1 MDRKG
6 TIIYIGGFEMPDKN
20 AAAHRVLN
28 NAKIFHELGYHVVFC
43 GVDHDITEN
52 AKSITKIGSFDNIPA
67 AYPKSNKE
75 WVKQLID
82 FSHIEKTFN
91 QYSDVKYAIA
101 YNMHAIPLAK
111 LLHYCKNRNIKII
124 ADATEWYENKFSLNP
139 VKLIKC
145 IDTFIV
151 MRYLQK
157 KVDAMI
163 AISTYLEKYYSKHV
177 KSIVVVPPLVD
188 LTESIWHVSDIEKED
203 CVEFVY
209 SGSPGTGKDKD
220 KLGEIIEAFGALD
233 ETCKYLFTIIGLT
246 HDQFVKIFPECQKT
260 LLRIKDHICFKG
272 RVSHQ
277 ESIKALYKA
286 DYCIF
291 IRNRSRKNM
300 AGFPTKF
307 VECVTCGINI
317 ITNDFSDIAEYFP
330 KDGNSCLIAN
340 SSSAY
345 IQEVF
350 KNVIKESNDLKKTE
364 HKFGTNFD
372 YNNYIDEFKFFLE
385 NSVIQ

>member
-1 MDRKG
+1 MERKG

-52 AKSITKIGSFDNIPA
+52 AKVATKIGSFDNIPA

-82 FSHIEKTFN
+82 FSHIEKIFN
-91 QYSDVKYAIA
+91 QYSDIKYAIA

-111 LLHYCKNRNIKII
+111 LLHYCKKRNVKVV

-145 IDTFIV
+145 IDTFVV

-163 AISTYLEKYYSKHV
+163 AISSYLEKYYSKHV
-177 KSIVVVPPLVD
+177 GKIVVVPPLAD
-188 LTESIWHVSDIEKED
+188 LNECIWHVSDIEKEE

-209 SGSPGTGKDKD
+209 SGSPGPGKDKD

-233 ETCKYLFTIIGLT
+233 EKSEYLFTIIGLT
-246 HDQFVKIFPECQKT
+246 YDQFVKIFPECQKT

-307 VECVTCGINI
+307 VECCTSGINI
-317 ITNDFSDIAEYFP
+317 IANEVSDIARYFP
-330 KDGNSCLIAN
+330 KDGNSYLM
-340 SSSAY
+340 
-345 IQEVF
+345 
-350 KNVIKESNDLKKTE
+350 KNASIENLKKIIE
-364 HKFGTNFD
+364 QKIVCGKDLERVSHEIVNCFD
-372 YNNYIDEFKFFLE
+372 YHNYIELFRKELG
-385 NSVIQ
+385 

>member
-28 NAKIFHELGYHVVFC
+28 NAKIFNELGYHVVFC
-43 GVDHDITEN
+43 GVDHDITGD
-52 AKSITKIGSFDNIPA
+52 AKTITKIGTFDNIPA
-67 AYPKSNKE
+67 AYPKSSRE

-101 YNMHAIPLAK
+101 YNMHAIPLAR
-111 LLHYCKNRNIKII
+111 LLHYCKKKSIKVI
-124 ADATEWYENKFSLNP
+124 ADATEWYENKLSLNP
-139 VKLIKC
+139 VKFIKC

-163 AISTYLEKYYSKHV
+163 AISMYLAKYYSKHI
-177 KSIVVVPPLVD
+177 KNIIVVPPLVD
-188 LTESIWHVSDIEKED
+188 LTERIWQVSDVEKEK

-220 KLGEIIEAFGALD
+220 KLGEIIEAFGRLD
-233 ETCKYLFTIIGLT
+233 ETCKYMFTIIGLT
-246 HDQFVKIFPECQKT
+246 YEQFVKIFPECRKT
-260 LLRIKDHICFKG
+260 LLCIKDHICFKG
-272 RVSHQ
+272 RVSHR

-291 IRNRSRKNM
+291 VRNRSRKNM

-307 VECVTCGINI
+307 VECCTSGINI
-317 ITNDFSDIAEYFP
+317 IANDVSDIGKYFP
-330 KDGNSCLIAN
+330 KDAKSEFIENTDINQIKQALRKVLAKDISFIRTKCENS
-340 SSSAY
+340 
-345 IQEVF
+345 
-350 KNVIKESNDLKKTE
+350 KDK
-364 HKFGTNFD
+364 FD
-372 YNNYIDEFKFFLE
+372 YHNWNACFESFLVE
-385 NSVIQ
+385 II

>member
-1 MDRKG
+1 MEHKG

-52 AKSITKIGSFDNIPA
+52 AKSIAKIGSFDNIPA

-111 LLHYCKNRNIKII
+111 LLHYCKNRNIKVI
-124 ADATEWYENKFSLNP
+124 ADATEWYDNKFSFNP
-139 VKLIKC
+139 VKLIKS
-145 IDTFIV
+145 IDTFVV

-209 SGSPGTGKDKD
+209 SGVPGTGKEKD
-220 KLGEIIEAFGALD
+220 KLGEIIEAFGSLD
-233 ETCKYLFTIIGLT
+233 EKYDYRFTIVGLT
-246 HDQFVKIFPECQKT
+246 EDQFVNSFPECKET
-260 LLRIKDHICFKG
+260 FVRIGKHLSFKG

-291 IRNRSRKNM
+291 FRNRSRKNM

-307 VECVTCGINI
+307 VECCTSGINI
-317 ITNDFSDIAEYFP
+317 IANDVSDIAGYFP
-330 KDGNSCLIAN
+330 KNGNSFLMNAMGISN
-340 SSSAY
+340 
-345 IQEVF
+345 IL
-350 KNVIKESNDLKKTE
+350 VILKKVLSLDLCQVRQ
-364 HKFGTNFD
+364 KRVPNQIFD
-372 YNNYIDEFKFFLE
+372 FRNEVSLFYKVFN
-385 NSVIQ
+385 

>member
-1 MDRKG
+1 MNRKG

-28 NAKIFHELGYHVVFC
+28 NAKIFHELGFHVVFC
-43 GVDHDITEN
+43 GVDHDITGN
-52 AKSITKIGSFDNIPA
+52 AKSITQIGPFDNIPA

-75 WVKQLID
+75 WVRQLTD
-82 FSHIEKTFN
+82 FSHIEKTFDL
-91 QYSDVKYAIA
+91 YSDVKYAIA

-111 LLHYCKNRNIKII
+111 LLRYCKKKNIKVV
-124 ADATEWYENKFSLNP
+124 ADATEWYENRLSFNP

-177 KSIVVVPPLVD
+177 RNIVVVPPLVD
-188 LTESIWHVSDIEKED
+188 LTESIWHVSDVEKED

-246 HDQFVKIFPECQKT
+246 YDQFVKLFPECKKT
-260 LLRIKDHICFKG
+260 LLRIKKHICFKG

-307 VECVTCGINI
+307 VECCTSGINI
-317 ITNDFSDIAEYFP
+317 IANDVSDIGRYFQRN
-330 KDGNSCLIAN
+330 GNSYLIKNADIT
-340 SSSAY
+340 S
-345 IQEVF
+345 ILLIL
-350 KNVIKESNDLKKTE
+350 KNVLSLNLDQLRQMKK
-364 HKFGTNFD
+364 NNQIFD
-372 YNNYIDEFKFFLE
+372 YHNNLSPFYKLF
-385 NSVIQ
+385 N